1 MKINFQDIEKISN
14 KSIDTQNLL
23 DTLPSLIKLQQD
35 KSKLYG
41 RSYCNYGNLG
51 IFFNLARKWDRVE
64 NIMQSV
70 MKNGEDNLFHNIKGN
85 STATETFLDTVSDL
99 AVYSMLWVG
108 YIKENYPEQ
117 WEQFLKSN
125 KLD

>member
-1 MKINFQDIEKISN
+1 
-14 KSIDTQNLL
+14 
-23 DTLPSLIKLQQD
+23 
-35 KSKLYG
+35 
-41 RSYCNYGNLG
+41 
-51 IFFNLARKWDRVE
+51 
-64 NIMQSV
+64 MQSV